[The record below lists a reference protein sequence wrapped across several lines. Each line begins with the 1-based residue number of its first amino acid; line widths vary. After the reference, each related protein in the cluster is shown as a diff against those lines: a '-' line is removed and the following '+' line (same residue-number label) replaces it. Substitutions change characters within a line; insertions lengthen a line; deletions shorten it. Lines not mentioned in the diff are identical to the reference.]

1 MASGPAA
8 ISLRSTLRAF
18 PSPLPPRRPK
28 VVSNSSSI
36 GRRLEQRAGRTTI
49 EGHDSRSHCWDSL
62 LPADNW
68 KSASQ
73 TADKWKSVGQ
83 TANKWKSVAGNWKSA
98 VPTTDGKPHT
108 AGIMTRL
115 SRWSSEDEGGE
126 RESDGRFGKP
136 HCVRNSQYISQSVEE
151 SGKATLLRVLR
162 GGKEAPLYTLDI
174 SCTITFKGISD
185 DAHDA
190 FRSEAIRF
198 FFDEIR
204 LRCSAGLDVELFG
217 NASMT
222 WSLRV
227 QFTPVTPLRHG

>member
-1 MASGPAA
+1 M
-8 ISLRSTLRAF
+8 
-18 PSPLPPRRPK
+18 
-28 VVSNSSSI
+28 VSNSSSI
-36 GRRLEQRAGRTTI
+36 GRRLEQRAGRTAI
-49 EGHDSRSHCWDSL
+49 EGHDYRSHCWDSL

-68 KSASQ
+68 KSVGQ
-73 TADKWKSVGQ
+73 TAGNWKSAGQSADKWKSVGQ
-83 TANKWKSVAGNWKSA
+83 TADKWKSA

-126 RESDGRFGKP
+126 RESDGGFDKP

-151 SGKATLLRVLR
+151 SGKVTLLRGLR
-162 GGKEAPLYTLDI
+162 GGKEASLYTLDI

-198 FFDEIR
+198 FFSTR
-204 LRCSAGLDVELFG
+204 FG
-217 NASMT
+217 SVA
-222 WSLRV
+222 R
-227 QFTPVTPLRHG
+227 PVWT